1 MPTLNRTRA
10 AVLAACVVLVAG
22 AHAQQPTPTDARAAV
37 PAATSGTADQRST
50 PRLPASGR
58 NAFSN
63 TAMPIDIKGEG
74 LSLPAGVAPAEE
86 LPKPPAP
93 PAATPAPTAK

>member
-1 MPTLNRTRA
+1 MPILKQASA
-10 AVLAACVVLVAG
+10 AVLAASALAA
-22 AHAQQPTPTDARAAV
+22 AHAQQPPAADLKAAV
-37 PAATSGTADQRST
+37 PAATSGTTERQAT

-74 LSLPAGVAPAEE
+74 LSLPTGVAPSEE

-93 PAATPAPTAK
+93 GETAPTPTAK